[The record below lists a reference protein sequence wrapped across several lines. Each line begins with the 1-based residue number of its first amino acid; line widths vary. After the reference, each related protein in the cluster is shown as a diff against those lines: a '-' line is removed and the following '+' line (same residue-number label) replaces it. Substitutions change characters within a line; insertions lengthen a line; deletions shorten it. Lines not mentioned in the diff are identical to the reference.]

1 MCDVWLAHPEK
12 IEEQDHVSAAIL
24 NCLKKSI
31 REKSKP
37 LVLSNLALM
46 FKLLEHFAVEKNT
59 YAAVMYKTL
68 TFSIIE
74 NFTSTHMREFS
85 LRNFKLLFEQNQT
98 IPIGILLEPFLKH
111 MQSDE
116 SSVASINVFDIEF
129 FSSVIRHPKFTEAHA
144 LQLFYVMAD
153 VYLNNLAFYKESFKL
168 MVDILTT
175 YIKNE
180 QLQEGVIRFVKA
192 ALAMF
197 YSSEKN
203 KRPKP
208 KAGPTYNGQ
217 VVTAKPIPVAEAE
230 NETLKAQKR
239 AMIIQILKAIIGLNN
254 STVNEKAKTFILYTH
269 VQLKTQLKTE
279 HKGILSLIAFYGD
292 AVQLVSQFEKEM
304 KTVKSPERD
313 EDQSADFEGSTDSVV
328 GIKQG
333 GSDVYNFLRG
343 VGSGVYKFK
352 ASKIMKTSPSDKKL
366 PKPDPKVEEE
376 LGMIQRE
383 FQRKKLKKIEEETA
397 EKEKIEKQKT
407 KLKGHLEKRK
417 IELGVASRNK
427 NNAEENI
434 VFEEGSRALEK
445 LLEKRHGLP
454 EIELV
459 RLEDEEERDR
469 EAVQIFLKKYHKIL
483 HYLFVSYSN
492 VGFSNQDQSSFSK
505 IADKTSTMNLNELWK
520 LLSDHDCTKWATKEE
535 LHALVRL
542 VNTELLNR
550 HEIKNLNF
558 QGFKEW
564 FVQYAVFIF
573 SRPPKDLS
581 HMPVFVSIENLLQ
594 LFREATLK
602 RGKSVVLFDDPY
614 STEVGDKDLHAF
626 LNDALKKDPEYPLP
640 EAYKKVVEKDV
651 KFSYSLPQQLQV
663 PEKFLVCYQVLDDI
677 IKQALGIHL
686 IEPIVDFS
694 TVARAKLKVFD
705 PTKIDYTPDHHL
717 KAVHRENPKKQLK
730 NESTVDPNLAMKRR
744 VLPTEQK
751 PKMSLELKKEVASF
765 PYRDRAIAQE
775 VAETLEIVL
784 QAVEEGRVES
794 KEKPVIKNKVIEAKE
809 KEKEILAKQAE
820 IAEQKRK
827 QRHEEVKALQKEL
840 KAKKEEEEKPKV
852 DNSAAKK
859 KEEIRAKY
867 VAAQKEKATASK
879 AQKEEEKKRKEEE
892 EKEKKKVEGEKKKQ
906 EFKAFNAEKVEKY
919 VKQIFNEFKIV

>member
-1 MCDVWLAHPEK
+1 LTNGFKYLAHILAKGVKGVFEPVTYWYQEVGAHVGHLVTLIEKDRENNILLVQQACRPGLLSKNAQVVEWCCKFFAKLALEFTNKQMMPLAWEWFVSEHGGMQGCLLGLKRHPQLAENIISVLVQYARYDMVELFTIHLRNVCPEPTEQIQMMIALFKPLTESNFTKDEIVSSGVIDAWIETVVKHIDQDANIDIETRQAALNLMCDVWLAHPEK

-31 REKSKP
+31 RERSKP

-68 TFSIIE
+68 TFSMIE
-74 NFTSTHMREFS
+74 NFTNTNMREFS

-116 SSVASINVFDIEF
+116 SSVASINVFDVEF
-129 FSSVIRHPKFTEAHA
+129 FGSVIRHPKFSEAHA

-168 MVDILTT
+168 MLDILSS
-175 YIKNE
+175 YIKND

-203 KRPKP
+203 KRPKAKP
-208 KAGPTYNGQ
+208 TPTYNGQ
-217 VVTAKPIPVAEAE
+217 IVTTKPIPVAEAE

-292 AVQLVSQFEKEM
+292 PSQLISQFEKEM
-304 KTVKSPERD
+304 KTVKSPEPRESSGD
-313 EDQSADFEGSTDSVV
+313 DQSPDFEGSTESIV
-328 GIKQG
+328 GLKQG

-343 VGSGVYKFK
+343 VGAGVYKFK
-352 ASKIMKTSPSDKKL
+352 ASKIMKTNPSDKKL
-366 PKPDPKVEEE
+366 AKPDPKVEEE

-383 FQRKKLKKIEEETA
+383 FQRKKLKKIEEENA
-397 EKEKIEKQKT
+397 EKDKVEKQKT

-427 NNAEENI
+427 SNVEENI
-434 VFEEGSRALEK
+434 IFEEGSRALEK

-459 RLEDEEERDR
+459 RIEDEEERDR

-573 SRPPKDLS
+573 SRPPKELS
-581 HMPVFVSIENLLQ
+581 HMPVFVSVEALLQ
-594 LFREATLK
+594 LIRDATLK

-626 LNDALKKDPEYPLP
+626 LNDALKKDPDYPLP
-640 EAYKKVVEKDV
+640 EVMLFE
-651 KFSYSLPQQLQV
+651 
-663 PEKFLVCYQVLDDI
+663 
-677 IKQALGIHL
+677 
-686 IEPIVDFS
+686 
-694 TVARAKLKVFD
+694 R
-705 PTKIDYTPDHHL
+705 
-717 KAVHRENPKKQLK
+717 
-730 NESTVDPNLAMKRR
+730 
-744 VLPTEQK
+744 
-751 PKMSLELKKEVASF
+751 
-765 PYRDRAIAQE
+765 
-775 VAETLEIVL
+775 
-784 QAVEEGRVES
+784 
-794 KEKPVIKNKVIEAKE
+794 
-809 KEKEILAKQAE
+809 
-820 IAEQKRK
+820 
-827 QRHEEVKALQKEL
+827 
-840 KAKKEEEEKPKV
+840 
-852 DNSAAKK
+852 
-859 KEEIRAKY
+859 
-867 VAAQKEKATASK
+867 
-879 AQKEEEKKRKEEE
+879 
-892 EKEKKKVEGEKKKQ
+892 
-906 EFKAFNAEKVEKY
+906 
-919 VKQIFNEFKIV
+919 